1 MADARD
7 GVDAVSGVD
16 EVDGV
21 GGAPGASAAVAADGV
36 GGADGTGSPGTAEE
50 FEDLLQ
56 HLKEARG
63 FDFTGYKRPSLE
75 RRVRRR
81 MSDAGVAR
89 YEEYRDLLEVDGEEF
104 TALFNTVLINVTSF
118 FRDPDAWARLRTDL
132 LPALLERRPRGPVRA
147 WSAGC
152 ASGQEAYTIA
162 ICLAEALGPEAF
174 RERVK
179 IYATDVDEEALAHA
193 RTAAYAERE
202 VRSLPPE
209 LREKYFEQHG
219 NRYVFRPDL
228 RRSVI
233 FGRADLVQDA
243 PISHVDLLTCRNTL
257 MYLTAEAQARIAERL
272 HYSLQPDGVL
282 FLGKAE
288 MLLSQSALFAP
299 VDLKNR
305 LFRRLGAARPSAR
318 TTTAVPVPHASSA
331 DDAGLRAEALAAS
344 PLAQIVLD
352 QAGRVVLS
360 NHRADALFGTTAADA
375 GRPFQDLEVSYR
387 PVELRSAVEQAHAQR
402 RTVWIRDVQVQRPR
416 TPPQWFDVQVVPLR
430 SPQGHVLGTAVVFVD
445 VSRSRQ
451 LQDELEE
458 AHRQLETA
466 YEELQSTNEELE
478 TTNEELQSTVEE
490 LETTNEELHSTNEE
504 LETMNEELQSM
515 NDELQSSNHELRLRT
530 DEVSALNAYMEGVFA
545 GLRVGVAVVDADMRV
560 TVWNAWAADL
570 WGVRAD
576 EAAGQ
581 HLLNLDIGLPLHAV
595 APAVRAALAEGEES
609 KAVLDAV
616 NRRGRPVRVQVSVVA
631 LAGAPGTPAGALV
644 VMEQQG
650 PEPDA
655 R

>member
-1 MADARD
+1 MTEH
-7 GVDAVSGVD
+7 GD
-16 EVDGV
+16 ETEPVR
-21 GGAPGASAAVAADGV
+21 
-36 GGADGTGSPGTAEE
+36 GTTDQ
-50 FEDLLQ
+50 FEGLLE

-63 FDFTGYKRPSLE
+63 FDFTGYKRASLL
-75 RRVRRR
+75 RRVHRR
-81 MSDAGVAR
+81 MDDVGVSG
-89 YEEYRDLLEVDGEEF
+89 YEEYRDRLEVDADEF
-104 TALFNTVLINVTSF
+104 TALFNTILINVTSF
-118 FRDPDAWARLRTDL
+118 FRDTDAWDKLRTDL
-132 LPALLERRPRGPVRA
+132 LPQLLSQRPSGPIRA

-162 ICLAEALGPEAF
+162 ICLAEILGPDEF
-174 RERVK
+174 RDRVK
-179 IYATDVDEEALAHA
+179 IYATDADDEALTHA
-193 RTAAYAERE
+193 RTATYTERE
-202 VRSLPPE
+202 VKSLPPE
-209 LREKYFEQHG
+209 LLERYFEPNG
-219 NRYVFRPDL
+219 SRYTFRQDL

-257 MYLTAEAQARIAERL
+257 MYLTAETQARIAERL
-272 HYSLQPDGVL
+272 HYSLKPEGLL

-288 MLLSQSALFAP
+288 MLLSQSALFSP

-305 LFRRLGAARPSAR
+305 FFRRVGGSRTPHRITATVAPAVYPPVSDDSA
-318 TTTAVPVPHASSA
+318 T
-331 DDAGLRAEALAAS
+331 LRAEALAAS
-344 PLAQIVLD
+344 PVAQIVLNA
-352 QAGRVVLS
+352 QGEVVLS
-360 NHRADALFGTTAADA
+360 NHRADTLFGLTPADT

-387 PVELRSAVEQAHAQR
+387 PVELRSAVEQAHTQR
-402 RTVWIRDVQVQRPR
+402 RTVWIRDVEFTRPR
-416 TPPQWFDVQVVPLR
+416 SDRQWFDVQVVPLR
-430 SPQGHVLGTAVVFVD
+430 NPQGHALGTAVVFID

-451 LQDELEE
+451 LQDELED

-515 NDELQSSNHELRLRT
+515 NDELQNSNHELRLRT

-545 GLRVGVAVVDADMRV
+545 SLRVGVAVVDADMRV

-581 HLLNLDIGLPLHAV
+581 HLLNLDIGLPLIEV
-595 APAVRAALAEGEES
+595 GPAVRTVLAGEELP
-609 KAVLDAV
+609 AEDGTFLLEAV
-616 NRRGRPVRVQVSVVA
+616 NRRGRSIRVQVTVSS
-631 LAGAPGTPAGALV
+631 LAGASGRSGAIV
-644 VMEQQG
+644 VMDQLD
-650 PEPDA
+650 DA
-655 R
+655 